1 MLLAP
6 ELPDCHRDLSPPDL
20 PASAAVQ
27 LPEYTAGLPL
37 KLRQRPDCQS
47 GDGFSVGKARDHS
60 ARRESDEEDDWPAV
74 AVAHVV
80 QKLRR
85 QLIGRCCRSDV
96 VLKLNEF

>member
-1 MLLAP
+1 M
-6 ELPDCHRDLSPPDL
+6 SSSMYQY
-20 PASAAVQ
+20 PASDAMALMSPCPVRSELQ
-27 LPEYTAGLPL
+27 WECVEY
-37 KLRQRPDCQS
+37 
-47 GDGFSVGKARDHS
+47 GFSVGKARNHS

-85 QLIGRCCRSDV
+85 QLIGCCCRSDV

>member
-1 MLLAP
+1 MCGASWNNQP
-6 ELPDCHRDLSPPDL
+6 HSDLSHTN
-20 PASAAVQ
+20 SFHTQ
-27 LPEYTAGLPL
+27 RL
-37 KLRQRPDCQS
+37 KLTAMKYS
-47 GDGFSVGKARDHS
+47 DGFSVGKARNHS

-80 QKLRR
+80 LKLRR